1 MVKIRKVSA
10 TLIDEPKSATTRAV
24 SPAQLARKK
33 RDDQFRQLLAGLSS
47 PDDVS
52 LVTPSDG
59 EKLSTIRAGLK
70 KAAQQVGREH
80 DFIVRKHEDGFL
92 VALTTP
98 EREATRRGRSRRRAD
113 VPQRTTRVPDAIT
126 SLSSI

>member
-10 TLIDEPKSATTRAV
+10 ALIDQPQSATTRAV

-80 DFIVRKHEDGFL
+80 DFIMRKHEDGFL

-98 EREATRRGRSRRRAD
+98 EREATRRGRKPKAG
-113 VPQRTTRVPDAIT
+113 
-126 SLSSI
+126 